1 VSEGT
6 TESLLRDLRSIVDGL
21 VLPDWAKAAVL
32 DNLVQTCDILASN
45 LLGQSDIAQKYLGSQ
60 FRREFYTA
68 PIDPHDIYE
77 NYHQA
82 QQDVCSHPEMQ
93 VSDGSW
99 PECTSCGRTFPEG
112 LIRTTDRPT
121 AAVKNTV
128 AEGKALIRYDLI
140 PSGPLELLA
149 TLYGRGAL
157 KYSERNW
164 EHGFRWSTPF
174 NAAVRHMQK
183 HNSGET
189 MDPDTGVPH
198 VIAAAWNMLAIA
210 EFITTHPELDDRK
223 GGPYVPD
230 MPTGGE
236 S

>member
-68 PIDPHDIYE
+68 PIDPHVMADPYE
-77 NYHQA
+77 AHRRSVQA
-82 QQDVCSHPEMQ
+82 ACPHPEMQ

-99 PECTSCGRTFPEG
+99 PECTACCKVFYQV
-112 LIRTTDRPT
+112 TDQPT

-140 PSGPLELLA
+140 AQEPLEELAKLLG
-149 TLYGRGAL
+149 YGAN

-164 EHGFRWSTPF
+164 EAGFRWSVPV
-174 NAAVRHMQK
+174 NAMQRHLK
-183 HNSGET
+183 AFLGGEDI
-189 MDPDTGVPH
+189 DPDSGAPH
-198 VIAAAWNMLAIA
+198 VVAIMCNAMFLA
-210 EFITTHPELDDRK
+210 EFRHTHPELDDRK

-230 MPTGGE
+230 MPTGSE